1 MFQNGA
7 AQIQNLELRFDDENT
22 TQQARETSIKAV
34 DTDGYGPGT
43 LDSINIDSSGRVI
56 GIYTNG
62 RMQVEAIIAIASFNN
77 PAGLTKMGNSL
88 FYNTPNSGEVQ
99 LGMAGTSG
107 LGSINPGAL
116 EMSNVDLANE
126 FTEMITAQRGFQ
138 ANSRIIT
145 TSDELLQELV
155 NLKR

>member
-1 MFQNGA
+1 FKFKKQDGNNWDLRIVLRTADIDNVSSISFSDDGKLSDPQSITIGPITFKNGA
-7 AQIQNLELRFDDENT
+7 AEIQKLELRFDKENT

-56 GIYTNG
+56 GLYTNG

-77 PAGLTKMGNSL
+77 PAGLAKMGNNL

-107 LGSINPGAL
+107 LGSI
-116 EMSNVDLANE
+116 
-126 FTEMITAQRGFQ
+126 
-138 ANSRIIT
+138 
-145 TSDELLQELV
+145 
-155 NLKR
+155 